1 MQTDVVEVQTRAGRG
16 LYLRSRLSII
26 NHPPARA
33 GIPHVPILSEDT
45 STLAEWLQAVGYAW
59 KALHLYHS

>member
-16 LYLRSRLSII
+16 FYLRSRLSII

-33 GIPHVPILSEDT
+33 GIPHVPILLEDT
-45 STLAEWLQAVGYAW
+45 STFVCVLDATTGIC
-59 KALHLYHS
+59 